1 MTAVHDALWTIYR
14 VAVRFIPHH
23 PAALTMKAEDA
34 LSKQAWGH
42 AFDLSHEALRRR
54 ADFPPALFVRGVA
67 RLHLDDYRGALFD
80 FNRYLASV
88 EQPPS
93 VVYYWRSRL
102 YISREEWTLAQRDLE
117 RILDRNQRNPHILYW
132 YAFVLWQR
140 REWEKLEKNLSQL
153 ESVAPNNSGL
163 WELWGHYWLSK
174 GNDFLAERAYT
185 RALTLGIQTP
195 DLYYNRAIA
204 RRHLGELEAARRDV
218 QAILTTDP
226 DNPWAHVEMS
236 TLAFTVGDYQLALQ
250 HARIAKEESPSLF
263 EAHFC
268 TAASLAASGYRDE
281 AVKLLN
287 ESRRHFPDQP
297 KADIL
302 LGDLLAEE
310 GQSAAAAALYE
321 AVLESEPDNRNVRL
335 KLAGE
340 WLALDRFDAAE
351 QLLDELVAEEP
362 TCADARSLRADL
374 YRYTN
379 RPALMRQDL
388 DRLIVLDPEDAN
400 AYMYRAMHRYFEGD
414 MRGAKADLDRGVTVD
429 RSNGWVWAYRG
440 LWHLRAGNQRAA
452 REDFQHAITLA
463 PENAWIRRQWATF
476 LIQSGYFTKA
486 GFVLDALIQDDPDDG
501 FARIMRAEVHLLMGE
516 LSAAEQECFAIIDG
530 KQETEWLAHAILAV
544 LATTSVN
551 RNRHLRQADATRP
564 APTYW
569 GVSTAMSLAQQS
581 LLECL
586 RGEMRSAETTLQ
598 QAILACKHG
607 ETLWRALPPLFTL
620 LEADNLAD
628 LSTPLLIPVKLYR
641 L

>member
-14 VAVRFIPHH
+14 VAVRLIPHH

-54 ADFPPALFVRGVA
+54 TDFPPALFVRGVA

-93 VVYYWRSRL
+93 VVYYWRARL
-102 YISREEWTLAQRDLE
+102 YITREEWTLAQRDLE
-117 RILDRNQRNPHILYW
+117 RILERNQRNPHILYW
-132 YAFVLWQR
+132 YAFVVWQR
-140 REWEKLEKNLSQL
+140 REWDKLEKTLGIL
-153 ESVAPNNSGL
+153 ESLAPNMSGL

-185 RALTLGIQTP
+185 RALTLGIHTP

-204 RRHLGELEAARRDV
+204 RRHLGELEAARQDV

-226 DNPWAHVEMS
+226 HNPWAHVEMS
-236 TLAFTVGDYQLALQ
+236 TLAFTVGDYELALQ
-250 HARIAKEESPSLF
+250 HARTAKAQAPSLF

-268 TAASLAASGYRDE
+268 TAASLAALGYRDQ
-281 AVKLLN
+281 AVKFLN
-287 ESRRHFPDQP
+287 EMRQHFPHHP
-297 KADIL
+297 KADSL

-321 AVLESEPDNRNVRL
+321 AVLEAEPDNRTVQL

-340 WLALDRFDAAE
+340 WLALDRFDTAE
-351 QLLDELVAEEP
+351 DLLNELVAESPECP
-362 TCADARSLRADL
+362 DARSLRADL

-379 RPALMRQDL
+379 RPNLMRQEL
-388 DRLIVLDPEDAN
+388 DQLIVLDPDDAN
-400 AYMYRAMHRYFEGD
+400 AYMYRAMHRYYEGD
-414 MRGAKADLDRGVTVD
+414 MRGAKADLDRGITVD

-440 LWHLRAGNQRAA
+440 LWHLRSGNLRGA
-452 REDFQHAITLA
+452 REDFQQAITLA

-476 LIQSGYFTKA
+476 LIQSNHTTQA
-486 GFVLDALIQDDPDDG
+486 GKILDALIADDPDDG
-501 FARIMRAEVHLLMGE
+501 FARLMRAEVHLLMGE
-516 LSAAEQECFAIIDG
+516 LSAAEQQCFAIIEG

-544 LATTSVN
+544 LATTAVN
-551 RNRHLRQADATRP
+551 RNRHLRQAEATRP
-564 APTYW
+564 EPTYW
-569 GVSTAMSLAQQS
+569 GVSAAMSLAQQA

-586 RGEMRSAETTLQ
+586 RGNLSSAETALQ
-598 QAILACKHG
+598 QAILACKYG

-620 LEADNLAD
+620 LEADSLAD